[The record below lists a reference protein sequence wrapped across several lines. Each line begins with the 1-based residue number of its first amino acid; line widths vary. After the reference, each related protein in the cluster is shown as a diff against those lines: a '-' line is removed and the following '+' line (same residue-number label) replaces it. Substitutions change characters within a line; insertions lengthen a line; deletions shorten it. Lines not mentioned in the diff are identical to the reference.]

1 MFLIYMCR
9 VEQWNLILLLRG
21 IHSFIHS
28 MYTDDEC
35 LPCACSRHWGE
46 TVNNTFMTPALQSR
60 YFIYILFLILTIL
73 HIRHGYFYFTGQKSK
88 A

>member
-9 VEQWNLILLLRG
+9 VEQWNLTLLLRG

-28 MYTDDEC
+28 VYTDDEC

-46 TVNNTFMTPALQSR
+46 TVNNTFMTTALQSR
-60 YFIYILFLILTIL
+60 YFIFIVSNT
-73 HIRHGYFYFTGQKSK
+73 HNSPH
-88 A
+88 